1 MQKPATRNSNRQK
14 LTLSNRIAVIGA
26 GPSGLASAISAI
38 SLGFEV
44 ELIDPWNDY
53 GRPADQE
60 PSTVGLGQSLI
71 AKKNFRGSYEMYQYP
86 LEFIHTEKE
95 HSFPISLTRG
105 GLSSVWGA
113 NSISWEHASQ
123 FLGIDPLH
131 PPVINSLKDYISIE
145 PSTGRNDPFASSFL
159 DGVINRTQSSRVK
172 ILPSQIAYF
181 EDKCVRCG
189 ECLLGCK
196 YDAIFNAS
204 FAWETLIR
212 TGKVKLIPGFVNQVS
227 ELGEEVLVNYSHKQL
242 SYTREYS
249 KIFIGCGA
257 IASASL
263 LIRSELLNDQVLL
276 SDTQVFYT
284 GFLKKQFKAHIES
297 GFTLSHAYA
306 SIKHKHEDVHIS
318 IYEAS
323 EEAISRAAT
332 EIRLLPKVLSR
343 ILLRWIA
350 PGIGFVPQSKS
361 AKIFI
366 GRKQSSTLGP
376 VEVTFSDNLHAK
388 HYARLLLIRNFFQF
402 AKLGLIPLPFVVKFP
417 NPGAS
422 YHVGVLENVKGPI
435 GAKGSIANLKNIF
448 LVDSS
453 ALSALPSGPIT
464 IPTMLNAGTI
474 TMRALLEVENDRTN

>member
-1 MQKPATRNSNRQK
+1 M
-14 LTLSNRIAVIGA
+14 TLSNRIAVIGA

-53 GRPADQE
+53 ALPADHE
-60 PSTVGLGQSLI
+60 ASTAGLGQSLI

-86 LEFIHTEKE
+86 LEYIFTEKK

-113 NSISWEHASQ
+113 NSISWEQASK

-131 PPVINSLKDYISIE
+131 SPVINSLKDYVSIE
-145 PSTGRNDPFASSFL
+145 PSTGRDDSFTSSFL
-159 DGVINRTQSSRVK
+159 DGVINRTQPSRVK
-172 ILPSQIAYF
+172 ILPSRIAYF
-181 EDKCVRCG
+181 EDKCIRCG

-204 FAWETLIR
+204 IAWETLIR
-212 TGKVKLIPGFVNQVS
+212 TGKVKLIPGFVNRVS
-227 ELGEEVLVNYSHKQL
+227 EKGEGVLVHYSHELL

-263 LIRSELLNDQVLL
+263 LMRSDLLSEQALL

-284 GFLKKQFKAHIES
+284 GFLKKQFKAHVES
-297 GFTLSHAYA
+297 NFTLAHAYA
-306 SIKHKHEDVHIS
+306 SIKHKDQDVHIS

-323 EEAISRAAT
+323 KEAISRAAT
-332 EIRLLPKVLSR
+332 EIKLVPKALSR

-350 PGIGFVPQSKS
+350 PGIGFIPQSES

-366 GRKQSSTLGP
+366 ERKRSGQLGP
-376 VEVTFSDNLHAK
+376 VEVTFSDNSFAK
-388 HYARLLLIRNFFQF
+388 HYVKLLLIRNFFQF
-402 AKLGLIPLPFVVKFP
+402 AKLGLIPLPFVIKTP

-422 YHVGVLENVKGPI
+422 YHVGVLEDAKGPI
-435 GAKGSIANLKNIF
+435 GDKGSIANLKNIF

-453 ALSALPSGPIT
+453 ALSSLPSGPIT

-474 TMRALLEVENDRTN
+474 TMKALLEVKNDRNN